1 MKTKLSIL
9 TAAMMV
15 SGCMTFFETDQ
26 SHKTARNILDD
37 GRSWDQDAAN
47 YVSVPAPDLEPIKE
61 SDGPAWSRMNL
72 IEPIHVSEYPFDMA
86 VDLIMRGT
94 GVNPKFDN
102 DMKLNLPVT
111 FNVNGTVHDALNVLA
126 ARTNYSFSMKDESLS
141 WHQYQTKIFN
151 LPMAG
156 GDYSYMIGKT
166 DQAGGGSATGGSG
179 GTTQNS
185 GTSAFDVDLKQY
197 SNIKA
202 ENVNVLQDA
211 LEFVE
216 SIVGDHG
223 IVNISKA
230 GSSLLVKTTPDK
242 MRIVDEYLE
251 QVIDDLTTQVALE
264 VMVVQVTTQN
274 SADVGVSWDAV
285 RKMTEGQ
292 LNFIGAMTSNKFTG
306 GTPLGFASTN
316 TTSRGSVDLLVN
328 ALQKQGTV
336 SFLTNH
342 NILTSSGKIS
352 ELEMADIKG
361 YLAQSRVTQSENVDS
376 STELVPGVIQSG
388 YTLYSYAKVF
398 KNKVAIV
405 VSNRASD
412 LDPFERV
419 GTEDNFIQIP
429 TMRSNRINVNQIVS
443 DGTTVVAASIRR
455 EKSAS
460 ESQSPLSAKLLPTFK
475 GAGKDVIEIYVLV
488 TPRIVRSL

>member
-166 DQAGGGSATGGSG
+166 DQAGGGSAAGGSG